1 MPTFFDEN
9 LAPSVTQETDAALVS
24 LGQRGF
30 IYTADT
36 TLVEGNFAAI
46 QIITDTVFSA
56 LTALNSTVGGL
67 VGVTLPAG
75 TIIYGPFT
83 SYDLASGKVIA
94 YKAG

>member
-9 LAPSVTQETDAALVS
+9 LSTSVTPTEAGLVS

-30 IYTADT
+30 VYVADT
-36 TLVEGNFAAI
+36 TVTSGNFAAI
-46 QIITDTVFSA
+46 QIIADAIFSS

-67 VGVTLPAG
+67 AGVTLTAG

-83 SYDLASGKVIA
+83 AFTLTSGKVIA